1 MKEPQEEYNVPFLS
15 ADDEPTTEV
24 NEGDRHRRHAVIL
37 RQPWW
42 LFGIITAFILT
53 NITTLLISRALW
65 KLNLDRTCA
74 FHTSQHEC
82 KLSRLLQIRDQ
93 PKTRTCLHS
102 IDTFKALLLRDLKIK
117 YIPTRVNIS
126 FAKENIYRRQPSP
139 EVDAAWIDL
148 GSQYRPLIVPYEF
161 AEAAGIERNRFH
173 ITEKEGGPGYPA
185 FVAVLHQLHCLNLL
199 RKSLY
204 FNVEYYRNLGE
215 NEFGSSEKVLQAHVG
230 HCLDSIRQKLMCS
243 ADTELHPYFWVKA
256 GEKPHIFPDFSRD
269 FKCRNFHDIREYA
282 ERHQAPWGDDAID
295 VIPKEG
301 ELVLDETP

>member
-148 GSQYRPLIVPYEF
+148 GSQCMCCMDIWSLWEW
-161 AEAAGIERNRFH
+161 RF
-173 ITEKEGGPGYPA
+173 G
-185 FVAVLHQLHCLNLL
+185 L
-199 RKSLY
+199 
-204 FNVEYYRNLGE
+204 
-215 NEFGSSEKVLQAHVG
+215 
-230 HCLDSIRQKLMCS
+230 
-243 ADTELHPYFWVKA
+243 
-256 GEKPHIFPDFSRD
+256 
-269 FKCRNFHDIREYA
+269 
-282 ERHQAPWGDDAID
+282 
-295 VIPKEG
+295 
-301 ELVLDETP
+301 TPI